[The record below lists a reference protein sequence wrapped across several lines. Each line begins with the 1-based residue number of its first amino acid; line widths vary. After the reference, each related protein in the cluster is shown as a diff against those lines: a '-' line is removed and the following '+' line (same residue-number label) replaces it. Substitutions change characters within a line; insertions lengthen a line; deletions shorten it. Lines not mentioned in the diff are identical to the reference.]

1 MDRIRKAL
9 DLARLE
15 RVQPV
20 DPAPEASRGN
30 DPAGEPAAR
39 PTPMTIRY
47 SRTRVFAVDRTVME
61 RSRIMHPASS
71 DPAAAAYR
79 MLRTQVLQRM
89 HAHSWRSLAVFS
101 PGSEDGKTTTAIN
114 LAASL
119 GGGRL
124 HTVLLVEF
132 DFKHP
137 SIAERFGLQP
147 EFGVDDVLLGQSSI
161 EDSLYHPDQFDR
173 LVIMPARTTLDDA
186 SNVLAGPLAQALVNE
201 LQNRYPERL
210 IVFDLPPVLS
220 TDDALSFAPLV
231 ECGLL
236 VAAEGQTRRDD
247 LLRTVELLSK
257 TPLVG
262 TVLNRSSDRLAE
274 Y

>member
-1 MDRIRKAL
+1 
-9 DLARLE
+9 
-15 RVQPV
+15 
-20 DPAPEASRGN
+20 
-30 DPAGEPAAR
+30 
-39 PTPMTIRY
+39 
-47 SRTRVFAVDRTVME
+47 
-61 RSRIMHPASS
+61 
-71 DPAAAAYR
+71 
-79 MLRTQVLQRM
+79 M

-114 LAASL
+114 LAVSL
-119 GGGRL
+119 AGGRL